1 MCRQSSR
8 MGQPRQQL
16 VGSGT
21 GQLQGLALEWAMG
34 KALPQSA
41 SSCPP
46 LPLIGMATLWAS
58 PLIPMVSLVSSSTAG

>member
-8 MGQPRQQL
+8 VRHPRQQL
-16 VGSGT
+16 AGNGAC
-21 GQLQGLALEWAMG
+21 QLQGLALKWAMG

-58 PLIPMVSLVSSSTAG
+58 PLIPMVSLVSSSSAG